1 LKTSFKVKSPRE
13 GKSYFFGKSKSPRVK
28 EDVDVDSDTKVKK
41 DIKKTNSDIEID
53 VKDDIGTK
61 TKTPKVKAK
70 RKIAK
75 SQTLK
80 EESSP
85 VVYVEDETPL
95 NAVDRDLD
103 DDSSM

>member
-80 EESSP
+80 EES
-85 VVYVEDETPL
+85 VYVEDETPL